1 MKKCVVRIG
10 FAILVLSSVS
20 VLASIS
26 VDWFSY
32 GTIYLN
38 DGTTPLPVGSIAQLI
53 WSRDATISPY
63 NPTDALVVDTNEVLL
78 AQVATAAGDDF
89 PIQLGT
95 VQYDEET
102 YSISDTNFFANGYVY
117 VRVFDYLQANGTPTN
132 GTWFVEAAVSGP
144 IYSQHAGGG
153 NPPAT
158 AVDITGGSGYSISL
172 NDQVVVPEPTTMAI
186 MGIGLLTLVSRRFRR
201 K

>member
-10 FAILVLSSVS
+10 FAILVMSSVT

-26 VDWFSY
+26 IDWFTY

-38 DGTTPLPVGSIAQLI
+38 DGTTPLPAGSIAQLI
-53 WSRDATISPY
+53 WSQDATMSPY
-63 NPTDALVVDTNEVLL
+63 NPTDALVVNSNEVLL
-78 AQVATAAGDDF
+78 AQIATAAGDDN
-89 PIQLGT
+89 PIQIGAA
-95 VQYDEET
+95 QYDEET
-102 YSISDTNFFANGYVY
+102 YGISDTNYFANGYVY

-132 GTWFVEAAVSGP
+132 DTWFIEATVTGP
-144 IYSQHAGGG
+144 VYSQHASS
-153 NPPAT
+153 PPAST
-158 AVDITGGSGYSISL
+158 SVDITGGFGNSVSL